1 MSCPRPGRRDVAD
14 LASRLLPV
22 LLWGPAVTTAL
33 SCPRRGCS
41 GLGLARIPAWL
52 TPPLAL
58 CPVPS
63 THPAVS
69 QAGAVVPKS
78 AALPSSRGEYV
89 VAKLD
94 DLINWARRVS
104 PSSSASVGPPLAA
117 QPHSHGYG
125 VGRTPPGPLRV
136 GTCGFDSVSGP
147 LPCPQQFLA

>member
-1 MSCPRPGRRDVAD
+1 M
-14 LASRLLPV
+14 
-22 LLWGPAVTTAL
+22 
-33 SCPRRGCS
+33 
-41 GLGLARIPAWL
+41 
-52 TPPLAL
+52 
-58 CPVPS
+58 PS

-69 QAGAVVPKS
+69 QAGAVVPKP

-104 PSSSASVGPPLAA
+104 PSPSASVGPPLAA
-117 QPHSHGYG
+117 QPRSRGYG